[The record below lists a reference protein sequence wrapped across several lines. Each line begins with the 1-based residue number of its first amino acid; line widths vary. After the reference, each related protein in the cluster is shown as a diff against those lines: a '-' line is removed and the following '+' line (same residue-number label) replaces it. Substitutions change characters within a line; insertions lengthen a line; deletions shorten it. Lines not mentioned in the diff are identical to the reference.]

1 MSKRA
6 FIYAAGAHTYED
18 VSLYSRIKRNEDDLI
33 ICADGGYNL
42 ICEAGIKPDVIIG
55 DMDSVS
61 GKLPTDVKI
70 YTSPCKKD
78 KTDLHI
84 CVDFA
89 LQHKCDQII
98 LLGVMGGRISHSMG
112 SLMMLEYIHKNHAA
126 GMILTASTRVF
137 LVSDK
142 ISVKRDN
149 FKYLSLIPL
158 TETAEGVSISGV
170 KYPLEN
176 AVLKRENNLGIS
188 NEFAAD
194 TAEISV
200 KKGLLTVVCEDMT
213 AF

>member
-18 VSLYSRIKRNEDDLI
+18 VSLYSRIKRKEDDLI

-42 ICEAGIKPDVIIG
+42 VCEAGIKPDVIIG

-61 GKLPTDVKI
+61 GKLPADVKI
-70 YTSPCKKD
+70 YTYPCKKD

-188 NEFAAD
+188 NEFDSD

-200 KKGLLTVVCEDMT
+200 KRGLLTVVCEDMT

>member
-1 MSKRA
+1 
-6 FIYAAGAHTYED
+6 
-18 VSLYSRIKRNEDDLI
+18 
-33 ICADGGYNL
+33 
-42 ICEAGIKPDVIIG
+42 
-55 DMDSVS
+55 
-61 GKLPTDVKI
+61 
-70 YTSPCKKD
+70 
-78 KTDLHI
+78 
-84 CVDFA
+84 
-89 LQHKCDQII
+89 
-98 LLGVMGGRISHSMG
+98 
-112 SLMMLEYIHKNHAA
+112 
-126 GMILTASTRVF
+126 MILTASTRVF

>member
-70 YTSPCKKD
+70 YTYPCKKD

-89 LQHKCDQII
+89 LRHKCDQII

-176 AVLKRENNLGIS
+176 AVLKREKNLGIS
-188 NEFAAD
+188 NEFDSD

>member
-70 YTSPCKKD
+70 YTYPCKKD

-158 TETAEGVSISGV
+158 TETADGVSISGV

-176 AVLKRENNLGIS
+176 AVLKREKNLGIS
-188 NEFAAD
+188 NEFDSD

>member
-70 YTSPCKKD
+70 YTYPCKKD

-176 AVLKRENNLGIS
+176 AVLKREKNLGIS
-188 NEFAAD
+188 NEFDSD

>member
-18 VSLYSRIKRNEDDLI
+18 VSLYSRIKRKEDDLI

-70 YTSPCKKD
+70 YTYPCKKD

-188 NEFAAD
+188 NEFDSD

>member
-70 YTSPCKKD
+70 YTYPCKKD

-158 TETAEGVSISGV
+158 TETADGVSISGV

-176 AVLKRENNLGIS
+176 AVLKREKNLGLS
-188 NEFAAD
+188 TEFD
-194 TAEISV
+194 SDPAEISV

>member
-18 VSLYSRIKRNEDDLI
+18 VSLYSRIKRKEDDLI

-42 ICEAGIKPDVIIG
+42 VCEAGIKPDVIIG

-70 YTSPCKKD
+70 YTYPCKKD

-89 LQHKCDQII
+89 LRHKCDQII

-158 TETAEGVSISGV
+158 TETADGVSISGV

-176 AVLKRENNLGIS
+176 AVLKREKNLGIS
-188 NEFAAD
+188 NEFDSD

>member
-1 MSKRA
+1 
-6 FIYAAGAHTYED
+6 
-18 VSLYSRIKRNEDDLI
+18 
-33 ICADGGYNL
+33 
-42 ICEAGIKPDVIIG
+42 
-55 DMDSVS
+55 MDSVS
-61 GKLPTDVKI
+61 GKLPADVKI
-70 YTSPCKKD
+70 YTYPCKKD

-188 NEFAAD
+188 NEFDSD